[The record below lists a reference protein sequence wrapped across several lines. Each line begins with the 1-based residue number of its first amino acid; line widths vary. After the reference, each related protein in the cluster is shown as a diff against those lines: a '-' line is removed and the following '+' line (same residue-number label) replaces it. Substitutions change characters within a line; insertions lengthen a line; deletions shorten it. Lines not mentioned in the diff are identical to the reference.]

1 MIQIQNNIDSYHPY
15 LTVIS
20 SYPVMKSFIQIP
32 KNVKTEFELEHKK
45 KKNEYSVYQ
54 FQNIKENLFGQVDLN
69 TFKNNLEKAVSYNDL
84 VEFGRNRFPIYL
96 FDRLTE
102 LKQLEE
108 DGEISLDSLKS
119 MLLFLLS
126 IKNLKKPVITL
137 NDMGIFQASWKKDR
151 NNLLTTSFIKN
162 WSLNY
167 VLFRPSRYAS
177 ERIILNGVMNVL
189 DFKDYLIGIGIKIHR
204 EK

>member
-1 MIQIQNNIDSYHPY
+1 MMIEIQNNIEPYHPY
-15 LTVIS
+15 LTVIY
-20 SYPVMKSFIQIP
+20 SYPLMKSFIQIP
-32 KNVKTEFELEHKK
+32 KNVKTEFEHKNKK
-45 KKNEYSVYQ
+45 KEYSVYQ
-54 FQNIKENLFGQVDLN
+54 FQNIKEELFWELDIN
-69 TFKNNLEKAVSYNDL
+69 TLKNYLDKAVSYNDL
-84 VEFGRNRFPIYL
+84 VEFGKNRFPIYL

-108 DGEISLDSLKS
+108 EGEISLDSLKS
-119 MLLFLLS
+119 MLLFLIS

-151 NNLLTTSFIKN
+151 NNLLTTSFTEN

-189 DFKDYLIGIGIKIHR
+189 DFKDYLIDIGIKIHR